1 MKNPIQTPSLWIWLR
16 GQWLGLLVLAA
27 LVAFPFISGALIG
40 GGASSGP
47 ARYWQGQLI
56 TVFIMAV
63 YAMSYDLL
71 MGYTG
76 IMSFGHAAFFGGGA
90 YAMALWLTHA
100 VPAIAG
106 KTPSPAAETALFL
119 AGIALVIGLSILLGL
134 LFSTVSVRV
143 KGPYFAMITL
153 AIAEAIY
160 ILSKATDFVKWTG
173 ADEGLHGIPVPIW
186 LNPTQFRTRFY
197 FIALIFMVVMYLFLR
212 RAVNSPA
219 GRVFVALRENES
231 RARMIGY
238 NPATYR
244 SMAFALAAVVAGL
257 AGAFFALWNLSVTP
271 SMTSAVTTI
280 NALIMTILG
289 GIGTLIGP
297 MLGAGLMQVFSQ
309 FFYQWFG
316 ARWPLV
322 FGLVFILL
330 VIFLPY
336 GIVGTWQMRKNDIQA
351 GWRRLFQPLR
361 GEAGEKEKL

>member
-1 MKNPIQTPSLWIWLR
+1 MKDLPRTSTLGAWLK
-16 GQWLGLLVLAA
+16 GQWPGLVVLAVLA
-27 LVAFPFISGALIG
+27 AFPFIYGVVSG

-56 TVFIMAV
+56 TVFILAV

-76 IMSFGHAAFFGGGA
+76 ILSFGHAAFFGGGA
-90 YAMALWLTHA
+90 YTMALWLAHG
-100 VPAIAG
+100 VPRIAG
-106 KTPSPAAETALFL
+106 RSPAAGVEVALFL
-119 AGIALVIGLSILLGL
+119 AGIALVVILSILLGL

-153 AIAEAIY
+153 AIAEAIF
-160 ILSKATDFVKWTG
+160 ILSKATDFVQWTG
-173 ADEGLHGIPVPIW
+173 ADEGLHGIPVPAW

-197 FIALIFMVVMYLFLR
+197 FIALIFMVVMYLLLR
-212 RAVNSPA
+212 RTVNSPT
-219 GRVFVALRENES
+219 GRVFVAVRENES

-244 SMAFALAAVVAGL
+244 MVAFVIAAVVAGL
-257 AGAFFALWNLSVTP
+257 SGAFYALWNLSATP

-322 FGLVFILL
+322 FGLVFIGL
-330 VIFLPY
+330 VLFLPY
-336 GIVGTWQMRKNDIQA
+336 GIVGTWQMRKNDLQA

-361 GEAGEKEKL
+361 GETGVKEKL